1 MLEFSGFI
9 YQLKWLS
16 LYSPGEL
23 AFVGVIIV
31 VVILVT
37 MILAGPYVYEYAR
50 VRWEERA
57 ILQKKEI
64 LGNLVLMK
72 DIQSELDKEIED
84 LMLTSLMKKEI

>member
-31 VVILVT
+31 VVILVI
-37 MILAGPYVYEYAR
+37 MIFVGPYVYEYAR
-50 VRWEERA
+50 VR
-57 ILQKKEI
+57 
-64 LGNLVLMK
+64 
-72 DIQSELDKEIED
+72 
-84 LMLTSLMKKEI
+84 